1 MLCRINSD
9 TFLMWGKIMSKAIEP
24 FNNIT
29 EKFEYLNYTSLDRTL
44 LYVVNSYNFDR
55 VNEILN
61 EQISEK
67 NTGML

>member
-1 MLCRINSD
+1 
-9 TFLMWGKIMSKAIEP
+9 MSKAIEP

-29 EKFEYLNYTSLDRTL
+29 EKFEYLNYSILDRTL
-44 LYVVNSYNFDR
+44 LYVVNSYNVDR

>member
-1 MLCRINSD
+1 
-9 TFLMWGKIMSKAIEP
+9 MSKAIEP

>member
-1 MLCRINSD
+1 
-9 TFLMWGKIMSKAIEP
+9 MSKAIEP
-24 FNNIT
+24 FNNIS
-29 EKFEYLNYTSLDRTL
+29 EKFDYLNYTSLDRTL

-67 NTGML
+67 NSGML